1 MHTRIALCLI
11 ALTLSGCET
20 MKPEDFAQQTPRLD
34 VFDYF
39 DGRTQAWGLFEDRF
53 GRVRRQFTVDIEGQV
68 ENGKLILDEDFDY
81 SDGEQQ
87 QRRWII
93 ERSGDGNYKGQAAD
107 VIGEAVGYARGN
119 ALNWR
124 YRMAL
129 KVGES
134 TWKVAFDD
142 WMFLQ
147 TDGVLIN
154 RARVTKL
161 GIELGSVTL
170 FFAKP

>member
-1 MHTRIALCLI
+1 
-11 ALTLSGCET
+11 
-20 MKPEDFAQQTPRLD
+20 MKPEDFAQQSPRLD
-34 VFDYF
+34 VFEYF
-39 DGRTQAWGLFEDRF
+39 AGRTQAWGLFEDSF
-53 GRVRRQFTVDIEGQV
+53 GNVRRQFTVDIDGQV

-93 ERSGDGNYKGQAAD
+93 ERNGDRSYTGRAAD
-107 VIGEAVGYARGN
+107 VIGEAIGHAQGN

-124 YRMAL
+124 YQMAL
-129 KVGES
+129 KVGDS

-147 TDGVLIN
+147 PDGVLIN
-154 RARVTKL
+154 RARVSKL

-170 FFAKP
+170 FFTKP